1 MPAGLYGRV
10 SSTTSNS
17 NANVQNGSTGRNG
30 HSGGGAPNGAIRLRG
45 TIGKYNGSGTTEY
58 DSITPRSGFWGAF
71 KCHMQQYGARPPRAA
86 PALVFN

>member
-45 TIGKYNGSGTTEY
+45 TIGKYNGSGSAEY
-58 DSITPRSGFWGAF
+58 EVILSLI
-71 KCHMQQYGARPPRAA
+71 HI
-86 PALVFN
+86 